1 MRRVAPDTIRGRLPL
16 DRQTAIDTIL
26 DHYENPRHF
35 GALEDATFSGE
46 GVNPGCGD
54 VVRLYVH
61 LDAGNVIDGVGFE
74 GHGCTISQAAASLL
88 TERLL
93 GMPLDEAL
101 ALDES
106 ALADAMGREVVDSR
120 MPCVSLGLRVL
131 KVAGQGYRNTV

>member
-1 MRRVAPDTIRGRLPL
+1 L
-16 DRQTAIDTIL
+16 DRETAIDTIL
-26 DHYENPRHF
+26 DHYENPRHP

-61 LDAGNVIDGVGFE
+61 LSADNVIDGVGFE

-88 TERLL
+88 TEMVL
-93 GMPLDEAL
+93 GMPLDAAL

-106 ALADAMGREVVDSR
+106 ALADALGREVVMSR

-131 KVAGQGYRNTV
+131 KAAGKDHRNTV